1 MYSALR
7 CFCSL
12 SHAGK
17 QLRKFI
23 NPYNHPMFNM
33 VNHNPS
39 HYPTGDLFPK
49 IPRLI
54 LPLLLLLLTACTP
67 QLYTSAYSAIG
78 PMNTNSYKATAI
90 VLADEDREA
99 DSTGDQLISASQGRA
114 TIVRAVDGIQ
124 QNFGIGETIIVEVG
138 DVITAWEGKTL
149 ITFFDGHTTTL
160 TPVSKIE
167 VISMTEENGV
177 ETISLFQSAGSSAN
191 QVNQSASGPTEFDIE
206 TESSIAAVRGT
217 DFNVQICGPEQ
228 TFYQTFEGSVEITK
242 EEESVLVNAGFQT
255 LATIGQ
261 PLEVLPLPVVPVC
274 NDERVVL
281 EYPLDGQFI
290 FTSTIPIYGTA
301 THENFDY
308 WKLEYKQQDDPS
320 DNFSFLYRSDEPV
333 TNDLM
338 TMVDVSHLAN
348 DDYILRLMT
357 VDKTGNYPEP
367 CTINIYLYPQHA
379 TSNQAST
386 GN

>member
-1 MYSALR
+1 
-7 CFCSL
+7 
-12 SHAGK
+12 
-17 QLRKFI
+17 
-23 NPYNHPMFNM
+23 MFNL
-33 VNHNPS
+33 VNDLPS
-39 HYPTGDLFPK
+39 YHLVGNCTSKL
-49 IPRLI
+49 PRLLI
-54 LPLLLLLLTACTP
+54 PVLLLFSTACSP
-67 QLYTSAYSAIG
+67 QLYTSAYSAVG
-78 PMNTNSYKATAI
+78 SLNTNSYKATAI
-90 VLADEDREA
+90 VLADESTPA
-99 DSTGDQLISASQGRA
+99 DGSDEQLIAAPQGRA
-114 TIVRAVDGIQ
+114 TIVRALDGTREE
-124 QNFGIGETIIVEVG
+124 FGVGDTVMVEVG
-138 DVITAWEGKTL
+138 DIITAWEGKTL

-167 VISMTEENGV
+167 IISMTAQDGV

-191 QVNQSASGPTEFDIE
+191 HVNQSTPEPAEFDIE

-228 TFYQTFEGSVEITK
+228 TFYQTFAGSVEITK

-261 PLEVLPLPVVPVC
+261 PLEVLPLPVVPTC
-274 NDERVVL
+274 ADERVVL

-290 FTSTIPIYGTA
+290 FTSTIPIYGTS
-301 THENFDY
+301 THGNFDY

-338 TMVDVSHLAN
+338 TTVDVSHLAN

-379 TSNQAST
+379 TTNESAT